1 MLAAATASASQPV
14 VAALLGLGAAGLAGA
29 VVAMAW
35 SVHARQIR
43 LAELL
48 ARRQFILTREPA
60 AEEQPL
66 NGHAGAEAAFAQVQE
81 ALETVGAREN
91 ARENMR
97 ENARENAR
105 ENQAGQK
112 AQGGTGNG
120 GHAARGATGA
130 RPGKLVI
137 EGPET
142 VVVGEQVRYRV
153 RPTAVGTM
161 VTWAAGG
168 GSVSQAPDP
177 VHPDE
182 LLLIAERPGS
192 LMLHVRVREGLTE
205 RRETMSVTAVPDVT
219 PAASPFP
226 LRLFLHGWGLV
237 VVAVLVVGFAAALDA
252 LGNLT
257 SADFIALVVPLTALL
272 GVLAAV
278 RGTSDLSTRPS
289 RNPAPRSGPDGSPTW
304 PES

>member
-1 MLAAATASASQPV
+1 MLAAAAATAGASQPV
-14 VAALLGLGAAGLAGA
+14 IAALLGLGAAGLGGA

-48 ARRQFILTREPA
+48 VRRQFILTREPTA
-60 AEEQPL
+60 AEQSL
-66 NGHAGAEAAFAQVQE
+66 NGHAGPEADLAGVQE
-81 ALETVGAREN
+81 TLETVGARE
-91 ARENMR
+91 A
-97 ENARENAR
+97 
-105 ENQAGQK
+105 QAGQK
-112 AQGGTGNG
+112 AHGTTGGQAGNGGTGG
-120 GHAARGATGA
+120 RGAATA
-130 RPGKLVI
+130 RPAKLVI

-153 RPTAVGTM
+153 RPTAVGTA

-177 VHPDE
+177 THPDE
-182 LLLIAERPGS
+182 LLLIADRPGS

-237 VVAVLVVGFAAALDA
+237 VVAILVIGFAAALDA

-257 SADFIALVVPLTALL
+257 AADFIALVVPLTALL
-272 GVLAAV
+272 GVIAVVRTAA
-278 RGTSDLSTRPS
+278 D
-289 RNPAPRSGPDGSPTW
+289 PAPRPGKGPASPE
-304 PES
+304 P

>member
-1 MLAAATASASQPV
+1 MLATAAAGTSQPV
-14 VAALLGLGAAGLAGA
+14 LAGLLGLGASGLAGA

-35 SVHARQIR
+35 SVHTRQIR

-60 AEEQPL
+60 APEQPV
-66 NGHAGAEAAFAQVQE
+66 NGHAGPEAALAQVQE
-81 ALETVGAREN
+81 TLETVGGRETIGSREMAEARET
-91 ARENMR
+91 
-97 ENARENAR
+97 
-105 ENQAGQK
+105 QSGQK
-112 AQGGTGNG
+112 AQGTQGGHAGNG
-120 GHAARGATGA
+120 GHGTRGAAARPA
-130 RPGKLVI
+130 KLVI

-153 RPTAVGTM
+153 RPSAVGTV

-177 VHPDE
+177 THPDE
-182 LLLIAERPGS
+182 LLLIADRPGS

-205 RRETMSVTAVPDVT
+205 RRETKSVTAVPDVT

-226 LRLFLHGWGLV
+226 LRLFLQGWGLV
-237 VVAVLVVGFAAALDA
+237 VVAVLVVGFAGALDA

-257 SADFIALVVPLTALL
+257 SADFIALVVPVIALL

-278 RGTSDLSTRPS
+278 RGTSDSSPRLA
-289 RNPAPRSGPDGSPTW
+289 RNLAPRPGHDGNPTW

>member
-14 VAALLGLGAAGLAGA
+14 VAALLGLGATGLAGA

-43 LAELL
+43 LAEML

-60 AEEQPL
+60 APEQPL
-66 NGHAGAEAAFAQVQE
+66 NGHAGTEPALAQVQE

-91 ARENMR
+91 ARENVR
-97 ENARENAR
+97 ES
-105 ENQAGQK
+105 QAGQK

-120 GHAARGATGA
+120 GQGARGAAGP
-130 RPGKLVI
+130 RPAKLVI

-153 RPTAVGTM
+153 RPTAVGTA

-168 GSVSQAPDP
+168 GSVSQATDP

-182 LLLIAERPGS
+182 LVLIADRPGD
-192 LMLHVRVREGLTE
+192 LMLHVRVREGLSE
-205 RRETMSVTAVPDVT
+205 RRETKSVTAVPDAT
-219 PAASPFP
+219 SAASPFP

-237 VVAVLVVGFAAALDA
+237 VVAVLVVGFAGALDA

-278 RGTSDLSTRPS
+278 RGTSDLHTRPG
-289 RNPAPRSGPDGSPTW
+289 RNPAPRPGPDASPTW

>member
-1 MLAAATASASQPV
+1 MLAAAATAGASQPAI
-14 VAALLGLGAAGLAGA
+14 AALLGLGAAGLGGA
-29 VVAMAW
+29 VVAMTW

-60 AEEQPL
+60 APEQPL
-66 NGHAGAEAAFAQVQE
+66 NGHAGPEAALAGVQE
-81 ALETVGAREN
+81 TLETVGARE
-91 ARENMR
+91 A
-97 ENARENAR
+97 
-105 ENQAGQK
+105 QAGQK
-112 AQGGTGNG
+112 AHGTPAGHAGNSGNSGNG
-120 GHAARGATGA
+120 GNGGRGAATA
-130 RPGKLVI
+130 RPAKLVI

-153 RPTAVGTM
+153 RPTAVGTA

-177 VHPDE
+177 THPDE
-182 LLLIAERPGS
+182 LLLIADRPGS

-237 VVAVLVVGFAAALDA
+237 VVAILVIGFAAALDA

-257 SADFIALVVPLTALL
+257 AADFIALVVPLTALL
-272 GVLAAV
+272 GVIAVVRTAA
-278 RGTSDLSTRPS
+278 D
-289 RNPAPRSGPDGSPTW
+289 PAPRPGKGPASPE
-304 PES
+304 P

>member
-1 MLAAATASASQPV
+1 MLAAAGTSQPV
-14 VAALLGLGAAGLAGA
+14 LAALLGLGAAGIAGA

-60 AEEQPL
+60 PPEQAV
-66 NGHAGAEAAFAQVQE
+66 NGHAAPAGPEGAPAQE
-81 ALETVGAREN
+81 ALETVGA
-91 ARENMR
+91 
-97 ENARENAR
+97 
-105 ENQAGQK
+105 QAGQK
-112 AQGGTGNG
+112 GAGSPGGNG
-120 GHAARGATGA
+120 GHGARGSAAARAA
-130 RPGKLVI
+130 KLVI
-137 EGPET
+137 DGPQT

-153 RPTAVGTM
+153 RPSAVGTA

-177 VHPDE
+177 AHPDE
-182 LLLIAERPGS
+182 LLLIADRPGN
-192 LMLHVRVREGLTE
+192 LMLHVRVREGLAE
-205 RRETMSVTAVPDVT
+205 RRETKAVTAVPDVT

-226 LRLFLHGWGLV
+226 LRLFLQGWGLV
-237 VVAVLVVGFAAALDA
+237 VVAVLVVGFAGALDA

-257 SADFIALVVPLTALL
+257 SGDFIALVAPLTALL

-278 RGTSDLSTRPS
+278 RGASDPGLN
-289 RNPAPRSGPDGSPTW
+289 RNPAPRESHHDGPT
-304 PES
+304 

>member
-1 MLAAATASASQPV
+1 MLAAAAATAGASQPV
-14 VAALLGLGAAGLAGA
+14 IAALLGLGAAGLAGA

-43 LAELL
+43 LAEML

-60 AEEQPL
+60 APEQPL
-66 NGHAGAEAAFAQVQE
+66 NGHAGPEAAVTGVQE
-81 ALETVGAREN
+81 TLETVGARE
-91 ARENMR
+91 A
-97 ENARENAR
+97 
-105 ENQAGQK
+105 QAGQK
-112 AQGGTGNG
+112 AHGTPAGQAGQKAHGTSGGQAGNG
-120 GHAARGATGA
+120 GNGGNGGRGAATA
-130 RPGKLVI
+130 RPAKLVI

-142 VVVGEQVRYRV
+142 VVVGEQARYRV
-153 RPTAVGTM
+153 RPTAVGTA

-177 VHPDE
+177 THPDE
-182 LLLIAERPGS
+182 LLLIADRAGS

-237 VVAVLVVGFAAALDA
+237 VVAILVIGFAGALDA
-252 LGNLT
+252 LGNL
-257 SADFIALVVPLTALL
+257 SAADFIALVVPLTALL
-272 GVLAAV
+272 GVIAV
-278 RGTSDLSTRPS
+278 VRTATD
-289 RNPAPRSGPDGSPTW
+289 PAPRPGKGPASPE
-304 PES
+304 P

>member
-1 MLAAATASASQPV
+1 MLAAAAGTSQPIL
-14 VAALLGLGAAGLAGA
+14 AGLLGLGAAGLAGA

-60 AEEQPL
+60 APEQTG
-66 NGHAGAEAAFAQVQE
+66 NGHGGAEAALGQVQE
-81 ALETVGAREN
+81 ALEVVGARE
-91 ARENMR
+91 A
-97 ENARENAR
+97 
-105 ENQAGQK
+105 QAGQK
-112 AQGGTGNG
+112 AQGTQGGHAGNG
-120 GHAARGATGA
+120 GHGTRGGSA

-137 EGPET
+137 DGPET

-153 RPTAVGTM
+153 RPSAVGTA

-177 VHPDE
+177 THPDE
-182 LLLIAERPGS
+182 LLLIADRPGS

-205 RRETMSVTAVPDVT
+205 RRETKSVTAVPDMT

-226 LRLFLHGWGLV
+226 LRLFLQGWGLV
-237 VVAVLVVGFAAALDA
+237 VVAVLVIGFAGALVA

-257 SADFIALVVPLTALL
+257 SADFIALVVPVTALL

-278 RGTSDLSTRPS
+278 RGTSDLSPRPG
-289 RNPAPRSGPDGSPTW
+289 RNPAPRSSQNGNLTGL
-304 PES
+304 ES

>member
-1 MLAAATASASQPV
+1 MLAAATAGTSQPAI
-14 VAALLGLGAAGLAGA
+14 AAVLGLGAAGLAGA

-48 ARRQFILTREPA
+48 VRRQFILTREPA
-60 AEEQPL
+60 APEQPL
-66 NGHAGAEAAFAQVQE
+66 NGHAGPEAALAGVQE
-81 ALETVGAREN
+81 TLEAVGAKE
-91 ARENMR
+91 A
-97 ENARENAR
+97 
-105 ENQAGQK
+105 QAGQK
-112 AQGGTGNG
+112 AQGAPGGHAGNG
-120 GHAARGATGA
+120 GNAGNGGQAGRGPTAT
-130 RPGKLVI
+130 RSPKLAI

-153 RPTAVGTM
+153 RPTAVGTA

-177 VHPDE
+177 AHSDE
-182 LLLIAERPGS
+182 LLLIADRPGD

-205 RRETMSVTAVPDVT
+205 RRETKSVTAVPDVT

-237 VVAVLVVGFAAALDA
+237 VVAILVIGFAGALDA

-257 SADFIALVVPLTALL
+257 AADFIALVVPLTALL
-272 GVLAAV
+272 GVIAV
-278 RGTSDLSTRPS
+278 VRTASD
-289 RNPAPRSGPDGSPTW
+289 PAPRPGRGPSQSRTL
-304 PES
+304 SQVQSSQNA

>member
-1 MLAAATASASQPV
+1 MLAAAAGTSQPIL
-14 VAALLGLGAAGLAGA
+14 AGLLGLGAAGLAGA

-35 SVHARQIR
+35 SVNARQIR

-48 ARRQFILTREPA
+48 ARRQFILTREPGA
-60 AEEQPL
+60 PEQPV
-66 NGHAGAEAAFAQVQE
+66 NGHATTEAAVAEVQE
-81 ALETVGAREN
+81 TLEAVGARG
-91 ARENMR
+91 APGDRK
-97 ENARENAR
+97 APGPPGSS
-105 ENQAGQK
+105 AGS
-112 AQGGTGNG
+112 A
-120 GHAARGATGA
+120 GHGSRGAAAA

-153 RPTAVGTM
+153 RPSAVGTA

-177 VHPDE
+177 AHPDE
-182 LLLIAERPGS
+182 LLLIADRPGS

-205 RRETMSVTAVPDVT
+205 RRETKSVTAVPDVT
-219 PAASPFP
+219 PVASPFP

-237 VVAVLVVGFAAALDA
+237 VVAVLVIGFAGALDA

-257 SADFIALVVPLTALL
+257 AADFIALVVPLTALL
-272 GVLAAV
+272 GVIAVV
-278 RGTSDLSTRPS
+278 RGASEPGSRPA
-289 RNPAPRSGPDGSPTW
+289 RNAAAQDEASPAP
-304 PES
+304 

>member
-1 MLAAATASASQPV
+1 MLAAAAATAGTSQPAI
-14 VAALLGLGAAGLAGA
+14 AALLGLGATGLGGA
-29 VVAMAW
+29 VIAMAW

-60 AEEQPL
+60 AQEQPL
-66 NGHAGAEAAFAQVQE
+66 NGHAGPEAALTGVQE
-81 ALETVGAREN
+81 TLEAVGAREP
-91 ARENMR
+91 
-97 ENARENAR
+97 
-105 ENQAGQK
+105 QAGQK
-112 AQGGTGNG
+112 AQGAQGVQGGGAGNG
-120 GHAARGATGA
+120 GHGGRGTATA
-130 RPGKLVI
+130 RPAKLVI

-153 RPTAVGTM
+153 RPTAVGTA

-182 LLLIAERPGS
+182 LLLIADRPGG
-192 LMLHVRVREGLTE
+192 LMLHVRVREGLAE
-205 RRETMSVTAVPDVT
+205 RRETKSVTAVPDVT

-237 VVAVLVVGFAAALDA
+237 VVAILVIGFAGALDA

-257 SADFIALVVPLTALL
+257 AADFIALVVPLTALL
-272 GVLAAV
+272 GVIAV
-278 RGTSDLSTRPS
+278 VRTGSD
-289 RNPAPRSGPDGSPTW
+289 PAPRPGKGPASPE
-304 PES
+304 P

>member
-1 MLAAATASASQPV
+1 MLAAAAGTSQPIL
-14 VAALLGLGAAGLAGA
+14 AGLLGLGAAGLAGA

-35 SVHARQIR
+35 SVHIRQIR

-48 ARRQFILTREPA
+48 TRRQFILTREPA
-60 AEEQPL
+60 APEQPV
-66 NGHAGAEAAFAQVQE
+66 NGHADAEAALGQVQE
-81 ALETVGAREN
+81 TLETVGARE
-91 ARENMR
+91 A
-97 ENARENAR
+97 
-105 ENQAGQK
+105 QAGQK
-112 AQGGTGNG
+112 AQGAQGAQGGQSGNG
-120 GHAARGATGA
+120 GHGTRGGSA

-137 EGPET
+137 DGPET

-153 RPTAVGTM
+153 RPSAVGTA

-177 VHPDE
+177 THPDE
-182 LLLIAERPGS
+182 LLLIADRPGS

-205 RRETMSVTAVPDVT
+205 RRETKSVTAVPDMT

-226 LRLFLHGWGLV
+226 LRLFLQGWGLV
-237 VVAVLVVGFAAALDA
+237 VVAVLVIGFAGALVA

-257 SADFIALVVPLTALL
+257 SADFIALVVPVTALL

-278 RGTSDLSTRPS
+278 RGTSDLSPRPG
-289 RNPAPRSGPDGSPTW
+289 RNPAPRSSQNGNLTGL
-304 PES
+304 ES

>member
-1 MLAAATASASQPV
+1 MLAAAGTSQPV
-14 VAALLGLGAAGLAGA
+14 LAALLGLGAAGIAGA

-60 AEEQPL
+60 PPEQAV
-66 NGHAGAEAAFAQVQE
+66 NGHAGPEAASVQE
-81 ALETVGAREN
+81 ALEAVGARD
-91 ARENMR
+91 A
-97 ENARENAR
+97 
-105 ENQAGQK
+105 QK
-112 AQGGTGNG
+112 AQGAQGGQGAPVGNG
-120 GHAARGATGA
+120 GHGTRGAAAARAA
-130 RPGKLVI
+130 KLVI
-137 EGPET
+137 DGPQT

-153 RPTAVGTM
+153 RPSAVGTA

-177 VHPDE
+177 AHPDE
-182 LLLIAERPGS
+182 LLLIADRPGN

-205 RRETMSVTAVPDVT
+205 RRETKAVTAVPDVT

-237 VVAVLVVGFAAALDA
+237 VVAILVTGFAGALDA

-257 SADFIALVVPLTALL
+257 SGDFIALVVPLTALL

-278 RGTSDLSTRPS
+278 RGAGDPAPY
-289 RNPAPRSGPDGSPTW
+289 RNPTPRPGHNESPTW
-304 PES
+304 PET

>member
-1 MLAAATASASQPV
+1 MLATAAS
-14 VAALLGLGAAGLAGA
+14 GLAGA

-60 AEEQPL
+60 APEQPV
-66 NGHAGAEAAFAQVQE
+66 NGHAGPEAALGQVQE
-81 ALETVGAREN
+81 ALETVGARE
-91 ARENMR
+91 A
-97 ENARENAR
+97 
-105 ENQAGQK
+105 QAGQK
-112 AQGGTGNG
+112 AQGTQG
-120 GHAARGATGA
+120 GHAGNAGHGTRGDSASPA
-130 RPGKLVI
+130 KLVI

-153 RPTAVGTM
+153 RPSAVGTV

-177 VHPDE
+177 THPDE
-182 LLLIAERPGS
+182 LLLIADRPGS

-205 RRETMSVTAVPDVT
+205 RRETKSVTAVPDVT

-226 LRLFLHGWGLV
+226 LRLFLQGWGLV
-237 VVAVLVVGFAAALDA
+237 VVAVLVVGFAGALDA

-257 SADFIALVVPLTALL
+257 SADFIALVVPITALL

-278 RGTSDLSTRPS
+278 RGTSDLSPRPA
-289 RNPAPRSGPDGSPTW
+289 RNPAPRSGHNGNPTW

>member
-1 MLAAATASASQPV
+1 MLATAAGTSQPV
-14 VAALLGLGAAGLAGA
+14 LAGLLGLGAAGLAGA

-60 AEEQPL
+60 APEQPV
-66 NGHAGAEAAFAQVQE
+66 NGHAGPEAALGQVQE
-81 ALETVGAREN
+81 ALEAVGARET
-91 ARENMR
+91 
-97 ENARENAR
+97 
-105 ENQAGQK
+105 QASQK
-112 AQGGTGNG
+112 AQGTQGGHAGNG
-120 GHAARGATGA
+120 GHGTRGAAA

-153 RPTAVGTM
+153 RPSAVGTA

-168 GSVSQAPDP
+168 GSVSQAADP
-177 VHPDE
+177 AHPDE
-182 LLLIAERPGS
+182 LLLIADRPGS

-205 RRETMSVTAVPDVT
+205 RRETKSVTAVPDVT

-226 LRLFLHGWGLV
+226 LRLFLQGWGLV
-237 VVAVLVVGFAAALDA
+237 VVAILVVGFAGALDA

-257 SADFIALVVPLTALL
+257 SADFIALVVPLIALL

-278 RGTSDLSTRPS
+278 RGTSDLSPRPP
-289 RNPAPRSGPDGSPTW
+289 RNPAPRSGTSPGPS
-304 PES
+304 PEG

>member
-1 MLAAATASASQPV
+1 MLAAAAATAGASQPV
-14 VAALLGLGAAGLAGA
+14 IAALLGLGAAGLGGA

-48 ARRQFILTREPA
+48 VRRQFILTREPA
-60 AEEQPL
+60 APEQSL
-66 NGHAGAEAAFAQVQE
+66 NGHAGPEADLTGVQE
-81 ALETVGAREN
+81 TLETVGARE
-91 ARENMR
+91 A
-97 ENARENAR
+97 
-105 ENQAGQK
+105 QAGQK
-112 AQGGTGNG
+112 AHGTPAGHAGNG
-120 GHAARGATGA
+120 GNGGNGGRGAATA
-130 RPGKLVI
+130 RPAKLVI

-153 RPTAVGTM
+153 RPTAVGTA

-177 VHPDE
+177 THPDE
-182 LLLIAERPGS
+182 LLLIADRPGS

-237 VVAVLVVGFAAALDA
+237 VVAILVIGFAGALDA

-257 SADFIALVVPLTALL
+257 AADFIALVVPLTALL
-272 GVLAAV
+272 GVIAVVRTAA
-278 RGTSDLSTRPS
+278 D
-289 RNPAPRSGPDGSPTW
+289 PAPRPGKGPASPE
-304 PES
+304 P

>member
-1 MLAAATASASQPV
+1 MLAASAGTSQPV
-14 VAALLGLGAAGLAGA
+14 LAALLGLGASGLAGA

-48 ARRQFILTREPA
+48 TRRQFILTREPA
-60 AEEQPL
+60 ASEQPV
-66 NGHAGAEAAFAQVQE
+66 NGHAGTEAAHAQVQE
-81 ALETVGAREN
+81 ALEAVGARES
-91 ARENMR
+91 
-97 ENARENAR
+97 
-105 ENQAGQK
+105 QAGQK
-112 AQGGTGNG
+112 GQGPQGGHAGNG
-120 GHAARGATGA
+120 GQAGRGATA
-130 RPGKLVI
+130 TRAAKLVI

-142 VVVGEQVRYRV
+142 VVVGEQARYRV
-153 RPTAVGTM
+153 RPTAVGTT

-182 LLLIAERPGS
+182 LLLIADRPGS

-205 RRETMSVTAVPDVT
+205 RRETKSVTAVPDVT
-219 PAASPFP
+219 PGASPFP

-237 VVAVLVVGFAAALDA
+237 VVAILVVGFAGALDA

-272 GVLAAV
+272 GVIAV
-278 RGTSDLSTRPS
+278 VRTAGDQGSRPARS
-289 RNPAPRSGPDGSPTW
+289 PAPRSGPDGSPTW
-304 PES
+304 PEP

>member
-1 MLAAATASASQPV
+1 MLAAAAATAGASQPV
-14 VAALLGLGAAGLAGA
+14 IAALLGLGAAGLGGA

-48 ARRQFILTREPA
+48 VRRQFILTREPTA
-60 AEEQPL
+60 PEQSL
-66 NGHAGAEAAFAQVQE
+66 NGQAGSEADLAGVQE
-81 ALETVGAREN
+81 TLETVGARD
-91 ARENMR
+91 A
-97 ENARENAR
+97 
-105 ENQAGQK
+105 QAGQK
-112 AQGGTGNG
+112 AHGAPGGHVGNSGNAGNG
-120 GHAARGATGA
+120 GNGGRGAATA
-130 RPGKLVI
+130 RPAKLVI

-153 RPTAVGTM
+153 RPTAVGTA

-177 VHPDE
+177 THPDE
-182 LLLIAERPGS
+182 LLLIADRSGS

-205 RRETMSVTAVPDVT
+205 RRETKSVTAVPDVT

-237 VVAVLVVGFAAALDA
+237 VVAILVIGFAAALDA

-257 SADFIALVVPLTALL
+257 AADFIALVVPLTALL
-272 GVLAAV
+272 GVIAVVRTAAA
-278 RGTSDLSTRPS
+278 
-289 RNPAPRSGPDGSPTW
+289 PAPRPGKGPASPE
-304 PES
+304 P